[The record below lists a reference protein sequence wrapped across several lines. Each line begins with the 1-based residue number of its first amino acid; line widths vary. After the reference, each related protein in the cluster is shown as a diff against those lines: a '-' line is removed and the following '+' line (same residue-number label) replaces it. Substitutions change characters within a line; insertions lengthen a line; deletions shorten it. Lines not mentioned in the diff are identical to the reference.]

1 MAGRYQ
7 FSPGRMFETLRSI
20 LWGRSHAKVVC
31 ECRNCGTVV
40 DADERCPSCDSE
52 EIARF
57 EIE

>member
-1 MAGRYQ
+1 
-7 FSPGRMFETLRSI
+7 MFKTLRSI
-20 LWGRSHAKVVC
+20 LWDRTRKVVC

-40 DADERCPSCDSE
+40 DAGERCPSCDSE